1 MADDI
6 RIIES
11 SDHMPSTYPRDDV
24 HRQSIVG
31 WTFSEPYRIQTE
43 QGLSEPYR
51 DLIHP
56 DGVVAFRHSVEGLI
70 KHGSVLPER
79 TAR

>member
-6 RIIES
+6 PTVHVGR
-11 SDHMPSTYPRDDV
+11 MPSTYPRDDV
-24 HRQSIVG
+24 HRQSLTG
-31 WTFSEPYRIQTE
+31 WTFSEPYRIETSD
-43 QGLSEPYR
+43 GVSDDVYR
-51 DLIHP
+51 DVIHP
-56 DGVVAFRHSVEGLI
+56 DGVVAFRHSVKGLI